1 MANISTYSVII
12 DAPKSVLFMIVSN
25 PLFVAGVLGHISI
38 LEAYDPEKN
47 DFVPPSGVT
56 GVPTKFKV
64 AYIFG
69 THEEKLATKLGEMEG
84 PIPFVDS
91 ITYKGFTYDN
101 KVKWE
106 ITFTLKE
113 LGPSKTRVTIV
124 NRTEVEEG
132 LFDRFL
138 GRDHFDLADHVV
150 REHII
155 PFIKLYIDHSASLRE
170 SVVQGLVNYKT
181 LAEEEG
187 TVKDVTAKLM
197 RLARDSK
204 AEHTMI
210 TIQGDNYRGKI
221 VLKDGKPVDVSIKY
235 ADGSTKTG
243 DEALAEALASTAK
256 GKMTLYSVD
265 ADNLVSNAFEEI
277 YSEETA
283 KAERK
288 VKT

>member
-1 MANISTYSVII
+1 MA
-12 DAPKSVLFMIVSN
+12 SN
-25 PLFVAGVLGHISI
+25 PVFISGLLGHVSI
-38 LEAYDPEKN
+38 LEAYDPKQ
-47 DFVPPSGVT
+47 DRFVSPEELT
-56 GVPTKFKV
+56 AAPTKFKV
-64 AYIFG
+64 AYVFG
-69 THEEKLATKLGEMEG
+69 TSESKVSMQLGEMEG
-84 PIPFVDS
+84 PTTYVDT

-101 KVKWE
+101 KMKWE

-113 LGPSKTRVTIV
+113 LSPSKTRVTIV

-155 PFIKLYIDHSASLRE
+155 PFIKLYINHSASLRE

-197 RLARDSK
+197 RLARESK

-243 DEALAEALASTAK
+243 DDALAEALASTAK

-283 KAERK
+283 KAEEK
-288 VKT
+288 NQT